1 VGAKLGG
8 GGSRGAIVDI
18 NITPFVDIVL
28 VVLIIFMVT
37 SQVVN
42 ARTDLPITLPEAAS
56 GEPADEETSLAV
68 VITRDGSIELDGV
81 RTTLNALRTRIRAER
96 DAGHEVTALLS
107 GDRDARHGAVVDV
120 LDAVRLEGV
129 TNFAFEIQPPVAP

>member
-1 VGAKLGG
+1 MGARLGG
-8 GGSRGAIVDI
+8 GGPRGAIVDI

-37 SQVVN
+37 SSVVN
-42 ARTDLPITLPEAAS
+42 AREDLPITLPEAAS

-68 VITRDGSIELDGV
+68 VITRDGAIELDGA
-81 RTTLNALRTRIRAER
+81 RTSLTELRARIRSEK

-107 GDRDARHGAVVDV
+107 GVREARHGAVVDV

-129 TNFAFEIQPPVAP
+129 TNFAFEIQPPRAP